1 MLAGLAAS
9 LSAPAASFALISFPG
24 LLALAAISD
33 LTRFL
38 IPNWICTALVV
49 AFFPVFALSGLGI
62 ESLGLHLAM
71 GVGGLALGFL
81 LFALGVWGGGDGKLL
96 GAVFLWFEPSLA
108 FDLSIAI
115 MLTGGLLGLVA
126 VLLHAW
132 RIELWMIPIL
142 RAVPFED
149 MRRNAPFGVAIAGGA
164 LWTLPSGAL
173 VAALLS

>member
-9 LSAPAASFALISFPG
+9 LSAPAASFALIAFPG
-24 LLALAAISD
+24 LLAFAAISD

-38 IPNWICTALVV
+38 IPNWICSALVV
-49 AFFPVFALSGLGI
+49 AFFPVFALSGLGL
-62 ESLGLHLAM
+62 EAFAVHLAM
-71 GVGGLALGFL
+71 GIGGLALGFT

-96 GAVFLWFEPSLA
+96 GAVFLWFEPALA
-108 FDLSIAI
+108 LDLSIAI
-115 MLTGGLLGLVA
+115 MISGGALGLLA

-142 RAVPFED
+142 RSIPFED

-164 LWTLPSGAL
+164 LLTLPEGAL
-173 VAALLS
+173 FFALLS